1 MKLKH
6 KYAPQQWQDLMKPAS
21 AGARRVIERLFTEQ
35 DCASDGLI
43 LHDSFADGGTGKS
56 TLVNMFATQFK
67 GDVITLDPSGNKVSE
82 LADLSK
88 SLTMSSGK
96 YGFQIVPT
104 LVLCH
109 EISASPMT
117 FINGLRDVMDQFSST
132 TLFLF
137 TDNHYQKLV
146 NSCPQMFANQRC
158 VALDYDTVPVEEIRD
173 YCYHIL
179 DEESKI
185 RNFTNTLEQNKKI
198 IDQLIMI
205 NKTSIRG
212 IITGMENNCI

>member
-82 LADLSK
+82 LAD
-88 SLTMSSGK
+88 
-96 YGFQIVPT
+96 PT